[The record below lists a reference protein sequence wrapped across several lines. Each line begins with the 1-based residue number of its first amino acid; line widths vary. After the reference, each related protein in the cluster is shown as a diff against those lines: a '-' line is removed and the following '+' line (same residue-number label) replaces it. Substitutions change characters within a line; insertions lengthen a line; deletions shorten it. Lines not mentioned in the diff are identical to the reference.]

1 MGLLNNK
8 YEEFVSPKEESKSQS
23 SEDRNFLTDILDGS
37 LFANE
42 LFVKQVP
49 MIIMIFVLALM
60 SIAIR
65 NSIEE
70 SYRYKNKLESEVKEL
85 KYESISISA
94 GLMFISKQSEVVKR
108 INASGM
114 NLEESVEPPIKII
127 VKEDEECQ

>member
-49 MIIMIFVLALM
+49 MIIMIFVLALL

-114 NLEESVEPPIKII
+114 NLKESVEPPIKII

>member
-94 GLMFISKQSEVVKR
+94 GLMYISKQSEVVKR
-108 INASGM
+108 IKASGI

>member
-23 SEDRNFLTDILDGS
+23 SEDKNFLTDILDGS

-49 MIIMIFVLALM
+49 MIIMIFVLALI

-70 SYRYKNKLESEVKEL
+70 SYRYKTRLESEVKEL

-108 INASGM
+108 IKSSGI

-127 VKEDEECQ
+127 VKEDEVCQ